1 MLLASSS
8 RHTAAMTR
16 TPATRKRQGYEFN
29 YLLTITTMA
38 LIPSSG
44 TAAGTKLITKL
55 SYGQALK
62 SRGRN
67 IHVKRSHEFNQNSYP
82 TTYDCL
88 NTWFSNYVGSESQK
102 VEGQGRITY
111 RQQTNKT

>member
-1 MLLASSS
+1 
-8 RHTAAMTR
+8 
-16 TPATRKRQGYEFN
+16 
-29 YLLTITTMA
+29 MA

-67 IHVKRSHEFNQNSYP
+67 IHVKRSYEFNQNSYP

-88 NTWFSNYVGSESQK
+88 VFKLCRFRVTK
-102 VEGQGRITY
+102 GRRSRSY
-111 RQQTNKT
+111 NVQTAN